1 LAERSTE
8 KEKMTQ
14 PDDHSNNET
23 PLPLETHV
31 APKAPRAEEMPAS
44 IDPTVDVAGEVQPP
58 TEPPPG
64 YPPQADTQQPASRAG
79 DPLRSDTLAGDP
91 LAGAVPGFKRKRILP
106 DDLRVSWSWP
116 HLIVFIF
123 FGFASLIVVQ
133 LSFVFYVSASRHL
146 TAKQVEQVF
155 TSSPQLLVE
164 SNLIWYALLFLFLY
178 VTLAVL
184 RDAPFWRSL
193 GWKKLNPD
201 PAAGKGSPWMYFFS
215 GCGLAIFV
223 AVASFNMKNTEHLPI
238 QEIFKNR
245 AGALMLMSMA
255 VLVAPLVE
263 ETVFRGYLYPLFAK
277 SLGVF
282 PGIVITGML
291 FGLMHGA
298 QLGWTWGLVLLLTLV
313 GIIFTF
319 ARART
324 GTVLASFLL
333 HLGYNSMIAV
343 SSIIATKG
351 FQHMPLKP

>member
-1 LAERSTE
+1 LAARQKE
-8 KEKMTQ
+8 KEKMTL
-14 PDDHSNNET
+14 PDDNSNNET
-23 PLPLETHV
+23 PLPPETHV
-31 APKAPRAEEMPAS
+31 APKGSRPEEMPGP
-44 IDPTVDVAGEVQPP
+44 IDPAINVTGEAQPL
-58 TEPPPG
+58 TESSPE
-64 YPPQADTQQPASRAG
+64 YPPIADTQQPL
-79 DPLRSDTLAGDP
+79 PLTGDTLAGDP
-91 LAGAVPGFKRKRILP
+91 MAGAVPGFKLKRILP
-106 DDLRVSWSWP
+106 EDLCVSWSWP

-133 LSFVFYVSASRHL
+133 LCFVFYVSANHHL
-146 TAKQVEQVF
+146 TGKQVEQVF
-155 TSSPQLLVE
+155 ASSPQLLVG

-193 GWKKLNPD
+193 GWRKLNPD

-223 AVASFNMKNTEHLPI
+223 ALASFNMKNTEHLPI

-245 AGALMLMSMA
+245 TGALMLMSMA

-277 SLGVF
+277 SLGVA
-282 PGIVITGML
+282 PGIVITGVL
-291 FGLMHGA
+291 FGLMHGS
-298 QLGWTWGLVLLLTLV
+298 QLGWTWGLVLLLTFV

-351 FQHMPLKP
+351 FQHMPLQP

>member
-1 LAERSTE
+1 
-8 KEKMTQ
+8 MTQ
-14 PDDHSNNET
+14 PDDNSNNET
-23 PLPLETHV
+23 PLPPETHV
-31 APKAPRAEEMPAS
+31 APKTPRPEEMPGP
-44 IDPTVDVAGEVQPP
+44 IDPATNLAGEAQPP
-58 TEPPPG
+58 TEPPLQYSPL
-64 YPPQADTQQPASRAG
+64 ADPQQPPPLAG
-79 DPLRSDTLAGDP
+79 DTLAGDP
-91 LAGAVPGFKRKRILP
+91 MAGAVPGFKPKRILP
-106 DDLRVSWSWP
+106 EDLRVSWSWP

-133 LSFVFYVSASRHL
+133 LAFVFYVSANRHL
-146 TAKQVEQVF
+146 TGKQVEQVF
-155 TSSPQLLVE
+155 ASSPQLLVG

-178 VTLAVL
+178 VTLALL

-193 GWKKLNPD
+193 GWRKLNPD

-282 PGIVITGML
+282 PGIVITGVL

-298 QLGWTWGLVLLLTLV
+298 QLGWTWGLVLLLTFV

-351 FQHMPLKP
+351 FQHMPLQP

>member
-1 LAERSTE
+1 LAERCKE
-8 KEKMTQ
+8 KEKMTH
-14 PDDHSNNET
+14 PDDSSNND
-23 PLPLETHV
+23 PSG
-31 APKAPRAEEMPAS
+31 S
-44 IDPTVDVAGEVQPP
+44 IDPPDPINPIDLATPIVPP
-58 TEPPPG
+58 DPVNPPAEPPPG
-64 YPPQADTQQPASRAG
+64 YSLFVDAQQPAPRT
-79 DPLRSDTLAGDP
+79 DDP
-91 LAGAVPGFKRKRILP
+91 LAGAMPSFTPKRILP
-106 DDLRVSWSWP
+106 EDLRVSWSWP

-123 FGFASLIVVQ
+123 FAFASLIVVQ
-133 LSFVFYVSASRHL
+133 LSFVFYVSANRHL
-146 TAKQVEQVF
+146 SGKQVEQVF
-155 TSSPQLLVE
+155 ASSPQLLVG
-164 SNLIWYALLFLFLY
+164 SNLVWYALLFLFLY
-178 VTLAVL
+178 ITLAVL

-193 GWKKLNPD
+193 GWRKLIPD
-201 PAAGKGSPWMYFFS
+201 PATGKGSPWMYFFS

-245 AGALMLMSMA
+245 TGALMLMSMA

-277 SLGVF
+277 SLGVA
-282 PGIVITGML
+282 PGIVITGVL
-291 FGLMHGA
+291 FGLMHGS
-298 QLGWTWGLVLLLTLV
+298 QLGWTWGLVLLLTFV

-351 FQHMPLKP
+351 FQHMPLQP